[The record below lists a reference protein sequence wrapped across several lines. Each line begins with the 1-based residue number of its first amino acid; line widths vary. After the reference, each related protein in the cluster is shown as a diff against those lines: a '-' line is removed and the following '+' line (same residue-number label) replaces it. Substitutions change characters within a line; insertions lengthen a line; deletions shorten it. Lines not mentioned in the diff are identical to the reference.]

1 MWSKLFGNTTEI
13 AKDLTLT
20 TLLLS
25 LKSVPDFFFF
35 YNAKNSYDSCLPL
48 MCEWMQRN
56 PVYLKMFSKNKIW
69 RLVILLTQLII
80 LDSEEPLKSS
90 RQVFVVLCCVVL
102 FWTSWTFPPK
112 KSGSRWHEVSC
123 DMGRWARNQA
133 PSPPAPYETPG
144 EPRAPLRVR
153 LNTSEPVRP
162 RRFPHKET
170 KCVETSNQ
178 PRVKSSLDRSQE
190 FSYRSS
196 FTDQWTMPSQG
207 GFFWHPG
214 PT

>member
-1 MWSKLFGNTTEI
+1 
-13 AKDLTLT
+13 
-20 TLLLS
+20 
-25 LKSVPDFFFF
+25 
-35 YNAKNSYDSCLPL
+35 
-48 MCEWMQRN
+48 MCECMQRN

-69 RLVILLTQLII
+69 RLVILLAQLII
-80 LDSEEPLKSS
+80 LDPEEPLKSS
-90 RQVFVVLCCVVL
+90 RQVFVVLCC
-102 FWTSWTFPPK
+102 
-112 KSGSRWHEVSC
+112 SGPTGLSPQRNLEADEVSC
-123 DMGRWARNQA
+123 DTGRWARNQP

-153 LNTSEPVRP
+153 LNTTEPVRP
-162 RRFPHKET
+162 RRSPHKET
-170 KCVETSNQ
+170 KRVETSDQ

-196 FTDQWTMPSQG
+196 LTDQWTLPSQG